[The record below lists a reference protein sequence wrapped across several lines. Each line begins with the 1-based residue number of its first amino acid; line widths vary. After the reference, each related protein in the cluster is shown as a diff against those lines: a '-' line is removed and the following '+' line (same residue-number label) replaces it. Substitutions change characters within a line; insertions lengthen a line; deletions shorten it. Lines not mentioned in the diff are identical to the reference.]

1 VDNLEDKV
9 ERLLERAD
17 RPAAP
22 AWMPNKPS
30 EGHPSAIA
38 GEVVENA
45 FKPGA
50 GYEGRGLTVV
60 TVRQPDGVEW
70 AVWCTGRILAQ
81 DLAGVPVGAVVA
93 ISYLGRQQGKG
104 SEYEGW
110 RVVVDR
116 GDLVEASQGPPLER
130 RVEHEHT
137 EPVRAPAPEPPA
149 IAAADC
155 GTCGG
160 RQGRHASGC
169 PAAAAPTVCNS
180 CGFLNGHHREGCPDD
195 IPF

>member
-1 VDNLEDKV
+1 VDNLEERV
-9 ERLLERAD
+9 ARLLQRVD
-17 RPAAP
+17 RPAAA
-22 AWMPNKPS
+22 AWMPNRPS

-60 TVRQPDGVEW
+60 TLRQPDGVEW

-81 DLAGVPVGAVVA
+81 DLASVPVGAVVA

-116 GDLVEASQGPPLER
+116 GDLIQASEGRPPER

-137 EPVRAPAPEPPA
+137 EPAAPSDPPA
-149 IAAADC
+149 AIEACRVC
-155 GTCGG
+155 GES
-160 RQGRHASGC
+160 GRHAPGC
-169 PAAAAPTVCNS
+169 PARPEPEPCGS
-180 CGFLNGHHREGCPDD
+180 CGFLGGHHAPGCPDD